1 MKQYKQYVSD
11 PITIFMCLAA
21 VYLLGFIGV
30 ALLYIF
36 SLAQLPSRQEQ
47 KISSG

>member
-11 PITIFMCLAA
+11 PITIFMSLAA

-30 ALLYIF
+30 ALLYILF
-36 SLAQLPSRQEQ
+36 IAQLPKKQEQ
-47 KISSG
+47 DPVGG

>member
-11 PITIFMCLAA
+11 PITVFMSLAA

-30 ALLYIF
+30 ALLYILF
-36 SLAQLPSRQEQ
+36 TIQLLRKREQ
-47 KISSG
+47 KIPSQ